1 MQRFYTLHVHQL
13 SRFELHLQKLSTDTP
28 ETARI
33 ILHFYSHMCW
43 RKMQTFLQ
51 YFPLPGLLG
60 ERLFAVFDKK
70 QIGEVDYEEFV
81 CGLAVTCRGSWEEK
95 VEFIFNIYDV
105 HSVGA
110 VSREELTALVSC
122 SS

>member
-1 MQRFYTLHVHQL
+1 
-13 SRFELHLQKLSTDTP
+13 
-28 ETARI
+28 
-33 ILHFYSHMCW
+33 
-43 RKMQTFLQ
+43 
-51 YFPLPGLLG
+51 
-60 ERLFAVFDKK
+60 VFDKK

-110 VSREELTALVSC
+110 VSREELTALVSHLC
-122 SS
+122 LNCHPATLYITRFYM